1 MNMATTR
8 GSSKRAWGALLALA
22 VVTLTAPPAH
32 AADLVP
38 VKGEILA
45 NRGTGYHPVRDRTP
59 LTDGDA
65 VIAAPGALGSLIY
78 ADGCTIDVIPGTV
91 AWVGST
97 SPCAS
102 GVTQAESLPPLS
114 PTKAFKRDWL
124 VGGAASLKRT
134 MIPAGP

>member
-1 MNMATTR
+1 MNIAATC
-8 GSSKRAWGALLALA
+8 GSSKWAQSAFIASA
-22 VVTLTAPPAH
+22 VIISTAPPVH

-38 VKGEILA
+38 VKGEISV
-45 NRGTGYHPVRDRTP
+45 NRGTGYHPVRDRTR

-78 ADGCTIDVIPGTV
+78 ADGCTIDILPGTV

-102 GVTQAESLPPLS
+102 GVTPAERFPPLS

-134 MIPAGP
+134 RIPAGP